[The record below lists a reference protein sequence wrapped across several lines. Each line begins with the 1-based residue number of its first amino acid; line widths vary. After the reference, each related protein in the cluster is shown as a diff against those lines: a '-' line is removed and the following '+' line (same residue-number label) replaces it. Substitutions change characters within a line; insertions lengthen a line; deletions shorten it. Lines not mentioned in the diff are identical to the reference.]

1 MAELLVRARVHM
13 CVRKQRGKER
23 FITNKHTGRLASL
36 RQGCCRQE
44 KGHRKHE
51 AVPASP
57 VVATISED
65 LFRNRIERRQPK
77 A

>member
-23 FITNKHTGRLASL
+23 FVTNKDTGRLASL

-44 KGHRKHE
+44 KGHQE
-51 AVPASP
+51 
-57 VVATISED
+57 T
-65 LFRNRIERRQPK
+65 
-77 A
+77 